1 MRVSQGVGRAAGKEA
16 EYGSRRV
23 MGFVLDF
30 YGLNDDHTGNGK
42 GSGWDVSENLLLC
55 DLVR

>member
-1 MRVSQGVGRAAGKEA
+1 MGRAARKEA
-16 EYGSRRV
+16 EYGSRRI